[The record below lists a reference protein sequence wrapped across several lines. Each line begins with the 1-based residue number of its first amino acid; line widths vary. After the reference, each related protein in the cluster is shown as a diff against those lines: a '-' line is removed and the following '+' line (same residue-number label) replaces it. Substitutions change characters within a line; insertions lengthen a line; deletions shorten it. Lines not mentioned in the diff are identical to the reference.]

1 MEKLKAELKRENEN
15 VIASLMLGDNE
26 LVLASEPMTSL
37 LLNNERIIIKNPK
50 QEPKAS
56 YKRPTDTTL
65 EYLKQLKI
73 NSKGISLNYE
83 NFKEK
88 CGKTATAEK
97 IAKQFKKNKNFVAD
111 AIIDEPGNTITILVT
126 GKYYRTLEH
135 ELEATRKVLA
145 LSIGEVDIDLETE
158 NQAIN
163 EVVHTFAIRHYN
175 SDFHAA
181 WSWIYDK
188 MNALQGI
195 DIREEFEKANSTKKY
210 NARIDFVLAEH
221 RALFIKALSYLV
233 IELKG

>member
-1 MEKLKAELKRENEN
+1 MAELKAELKRENEN
-15 VIASLMLGDNE
+15 VIASLALGTHELILANE
-26 LVLASEPMTSL
+26 PITSL
-37 LLNNERIIIKNPK
+37 LLNNEKIVVKKEK
-50 QEPKAS
+50 QEQKAT
-56 YKRPTDTTL
+56 YKRPTDATL

-73 NSKGISLNYE
+73 NSKGISLNYQE
-83 NFKEK
+83 FKEK
-88 CGKTATAEK
+88 CGKTATSEK

-111 AIIDEPGNTITILVT
+111 AVIDEKQNTITILVT

-145 LSIGEVDIDLETE
+145 LSIGKVDSDLETE

-181 WSWIYDK
+181 WSWLYDK
-188 MNALQGI
+188 MDELEGI
-195 DIREEFEKANSTKKY
+195 DIRAEFEKANSTKRY
-210 NARIDFVLAEH
+210 NARVDFVLAEY
-221 RALFIKALSYLV
+221 RALFVKALSHFV